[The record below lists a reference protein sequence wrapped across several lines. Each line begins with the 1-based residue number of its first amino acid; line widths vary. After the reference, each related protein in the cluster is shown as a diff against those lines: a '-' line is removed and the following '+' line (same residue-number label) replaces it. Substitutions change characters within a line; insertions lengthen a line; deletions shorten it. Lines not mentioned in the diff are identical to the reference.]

1 MIVKIITFLLPLV
14 FLLTIG
20 CANTGP
26 AITGEE
32 LEKLESEIEKQATEV
47 YIHDWGRIWKVG
59 NRILDNL
66 PDGIVK
72 NRAVIGALIGDN
84 SEEIAELFHLPS
96 DKGCVV
102 IEVAHN
108 SIAKDAGIKSGDLI
122 KAINGNE
129 VDDHGD
135 VVFEAGKTNTI
146 VLERDGLKFSCNV
159 KPKEAPYVRIR
170 LEQTGNINAYAGL
183 TGIQFTLGMVHFV
196 ENDNEL
202 AVIMGH
208 ELAHITSRHIPENA
222 GVAVLCGIFSGITG
236 PFAPLTFKSLYA
248 PYSRE
253 KEREADYV
261 GLLYA
266 HRAGYNIEKGIELW
280 KRFALEIPRSRSKS
294 FLRNHPPSTE
304 RIIRV
309 KKVAELV
316 KSGKEIFQNGKFHQ
330 GNSD

>member
-1 MIVKIITFLLPLV
+1 MIVKIITFLLPVV
-14 FLLTIG
+14 FLLALG

-26 AITGEE
+26 AIPGDE
-32 LEKLESEIEKQATEV
+32 LEKLEGEIEKQATEV
-47 YIHDWGRIWKVG
+47 FIHDWARIWEVG
-59 NRILDNL
+59 IRILNNL
-66 PDGIVK
+66 PDGTITK
-72 NRAVIGALIGDN
+72 RPVIGALIGNN
-84 SEEIAELFHLPS
+84 SEEIAKLFHLPS

-122 KAINGNE
+122 KAVNGNV
-129 VDDHGD
+129 VDDLGD

-146 VLERDGLKFSCNV
+146 VLERDCRKFSCNV
-159 KPKEAPYVRIR
+159 KPKEVPYVRIS
-170 LEQTGNINAYAGL
+170 LEQTSNINAYAGP

-208 ELAHITSRHIPENA
+208 ELAHITSRHIPETV

-253 KEREADYV
+253 KEREADYF

-266 HRAGYNIEKGIELW
+266 HGAGYNIEKGIELW
-280 KRFALEIPRSRSKS
+280 KRFALEIPKSRSKS
-294 FLRNHPPSTE
+294 FLRNHPSSTE

-309 KKVAELV
+309 KKVVDLV
-316 KSGKEIFQNGKFHQ
+316 KSGKEIF
-330 GNSD
+330 